1 MGVLR
6 RMINYSVKT
15 WSAGVVLLSLVACG
29 GREDLAPVVELNWR
43 AANSRVAQHVVRRGD
58 TLYAIAFR
66 YDRDYREL
74 AAANHLFSPYSLRVG
89 QVIRIQTGN
98 NVRKAT
104 PQRSFNQTR
113 LTQHRVTQTK
123 FSQQSTPARRF
134 FGGGNDWVW
143 PAHGRVVANFVPNQ
157 GKKGIDIAGKKGEK
171 IYATKA
177 GTVAYAGSGLAGYG
191 NLIIIKHDN
200 QFLTAYG
207 NNERNLVTEGQSIR
221 AGQAIADMGV
231 VDRRY
236 WGVHFEIRQSGQ
248 PVNPL
253 NYLK

>member
-1 MGVLR
+1 MTRLF
-6 RMINYSVKT
+6 KT
-15 WSAGVVLLSLVACG
+15 WSTGWVLLSLVACG

-43 AANSRVAQHVVRRGD
+43 AANAQGSRYVVRRGD

-74 AAANHLFSPYSLRVG
+74 AAANHLYSPYSLRVG
-89 QVIRIQTGN
+89 QVIQTGHH
-98 NVRKAT
+98 RT
-104 PQRSFNQTR
+104 PAKPQARHAQTR
-113 LTQHRVTQTK
+113 FATRPQAI
-123 FSQQSTPARRF
+123 QQSAPSRGF
-134 FGGGNDWVW
+134 WGGSTTWTW

-171 IYATKA
+171 IYATRN

-191 NLIIIKHDN
+191 NLIIIRHDN

-207 NNERNLVTEGQSIR
+207 NNERNLVREGESIK
-221 AGQAIADMGV
+221 AGQVIAEMGV

-236 WGVHFEIRQSGQ
+236 WGVHFEIRRSGE

>member
-1 MGVLR
+1 
-6 RMINYSVKT
+6 MINYSVKT
-15 WSAGVVLLSLVACG
+15 WSAGLILLSLVACG
-29 GREDLAPVVELNWR
+29 GREDLAPVVDVNWR
-43 AANSRVAQHVVRRGD
+43 AAHNRVQHVVRRGD

-74 AAANHLFSPYSLRVG
+74 AAANHLSSPYSLRVG
-89 QVIRIQTGN
+89 QVIRIQPGN
-98 NVRKAT
+98 NVRRSSS
-104 PQRSFNQTR
+104 QRRINQTR
-113 LTQHRVTQTK
+113 LIQHQV
-123 FSQQSTPARRF
+123 SQPQFNQPSSARRF
-134 FGGGNDWVW
+134 FGGRSDWNW

-157 GKKGIDIAGKKGEK
+157 GKKGIDIAGTKGEK
-171 IYATKA
+171 IYAAKS

-191 NLIIIKHDN
+191 NLIIIRHDN

-221 AGQAIADMGV
+221 AGQVIANMGV

-236 WGVHFEIRQSGQ
+236 WGVHFEIRQSGK

>member
-1 MGVLR
+1 MGVLK
-6 RMINYSVKT
+6 RMNTRTLQIS
-15 WSAGVVLLSLVACG
+15 SISLLLLSLVSCG

-43 AANSRVAQHVVRRGD
+43 GANAQGARYVVKRGD

-74 AAANHLFSPYSLRVG
+74 ATENHLSSPYSLRVG
-89 QVIRIQTGN
+89 QVIHLHTTHHLTPGN
-98 NVRKAT
+98 SGARYKRTRYAAR
-104 PQRSFNQTR
+104 PQRTQQTNPIRR
-113 LTQHRVTQTK
+113 L
-123 FSQQSTPARRF
+123 FAGSTA
-134 FGGGNDWVW
+134 WTW

-171 IYATKA
+171 IYATRN

-191 NLIIIKHDN
+191 NLIIIRHDN

-207 NNERNLVTEGQSIR
+207 NNERNLVREGQTIQ
-221 AGQAIADMGV
+221 AGQVIADMGV

-236 WGVHFEIRQSGQ
+236 WGLHFEIRRSGQ

>member
-1 MGVLR
+1 MMNNRTLQICSIGL
-6 RMINYSVKT
+6 
-15 WSAGVVLLSLVACG
+15 VLLSLVSCG

-43 AANSRVAQHVVRRGD
+43 GANAQGARYVVKRGD

-74 AAANHLFSPYSLRVG
+74 AAANHLYSPYSLRVG
-89 QVIRIQTGN
+89 QVIHLQHTHPLTAANPRA
-98 NVRKAT
+98 RY
-104 PQRSFNQTR
+104 TR
-113 LTQHRVTQTK
+113 RQSAARPHTTQQIN
-123 FSQQSTPARRF
+123 PIRRLF
-134 FGGGNDWVW
+134 AGTAAWTW
-143 PAHGRVVANFVPNQ
+143 PAHGRVVANFIPNQ

-171 IYATKA
+171 IYATRS

-191 NLIIIKHDN
+191 NLIIIRHDN

-207 NNERNLVTEGQSIR
+207 NNERNLVREGQTIK
-221 AGQAIADMGV
+221 AGQVIADMGV

-236 WGVHFEIRQSGQ
+236 WGLHFEIRRSGQ

-253 NYLK
+253 HYLN